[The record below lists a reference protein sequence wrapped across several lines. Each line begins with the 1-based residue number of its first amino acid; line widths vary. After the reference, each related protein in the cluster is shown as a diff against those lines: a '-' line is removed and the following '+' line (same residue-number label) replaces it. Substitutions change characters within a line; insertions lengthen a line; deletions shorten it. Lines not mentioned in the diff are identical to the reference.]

1 MRQQE
6 ITNIIAAIIIL
17 AAIASFSFVIK
28 GEWRAII
35 QIFFFSIM
43 IIFVSIFAKKSM
55 AFMLDSDIEH
65 EIWKVYRYGWK
76 PGGHFNKPILAGI
89 IFPLFFSVF
98 SGGIL
103 KIASILT
110 YESRVLKSRVA
121 KRFGFY
127 SYAEMTDWHNGI
139 IGAAG
144 IISILLLSIIAYL
157 ANAELLARLSVYYA
171 FSNLLPISN
180 LDGSQ
185 IFFGS
190 RIIYT
195 ILAVITIILAA
206 YALFL

>member
-6 ITNIIAAIIIL
+6 LTNIIAAIIIL

-28 GEWRAII
+28 GEWQAMI
-35 QIFFFSIM
+35 QVIFFSI
-43 IIFVSIFAKKSM
+43 IIVFVSVFAKKLM
-55 AFMLDSDIEH
+55 AFMLDSGVEH

-76 PGGHFNKPILAGI
+76 PGWHFKEPIPAGI
-89 IFPLFFSVF
+89 VFPLFFSVF
-98 SGGIL
+98 SLGLL

-110 YESRVLKSRVA
+110 YESRALKSRVSR
-121 KRFGFY
+121 RFGFY

-144 IISILLLSIIAYL
+144 IIGILLLSIIAYF

-180 LDGSQ
+180 LDGAQ

-195 ILAVITIILAA
+195 ILAVITLILTL
-206 YALFL
+206 YAFIL